1 MGDTP
6 QTREGLVAGAF
17 GAALAVAV
25 SIGLGLATSTPSLPE
40 LISDRVL
47 ELTPGP
53 VFSFVLDRLQ
63 TGAKPLF
70 YLAIVVV
77 LVGVGTALGG
87 WFARRRAS
95 SLLGGALLLAVAL
108 WGVQELIVLPL
119 FGSGFFGQEAPGRGA
134 LGPAVRLAGLLVY
147 GVALASVLGL
157 LRPESRYLPERRSA
171 LRLGV
176 LGVLGLVGAGA
187 LARALSGARDLGAV
201 SRVTRRSG
209 TGLPEPITPVGQF
222 YSISKNFFDPVVDR
236 SSWRLEVTGLVQNR
250 LELTF
255 DQLRAFPHYDQ
266 LQTLM
271 CISNEIGG
279 DLISNGAWRGV
290 RLGEVLSRA
299 GVAAG
304 AVDVVFTCADDYT
317 DSITI
322 AKAMEPGTLLALEMN
337 GQPLTDKHGAPLRCV
352 VPNIYGMK
360 NAKWIRKIEVVGTDY
375 QGFWQRQGW
384 SDLAEIRTM
393 SRIDY
398 PLTGAQVPLDEVEVG
413 GIAFA
418 GARGIRA
425 VEVSFDDG
433 ASWRPAT
440 VLDEIA
446 PLSWRFWTIRWRPER
461 SGPHSLLVR
470 ATDGTGERQTAVR
483 ADPFPNGATGYHRV
497 FLRVA

>member
-1 MGDTP
+1 
-6 QTREGLVAGAF
+6 
-17 GAALAVAV
+17 
-25 SIGLGLATSTPSLPE
+25 
-40 LISDRVL
+40 
-47 ELTPGP
+47 
-53 VFSFVLDRLQ
+53 
-63 TGAKPLF
+63 
-70 YLAIVVV
+70 
-77 LVGVGTALGG
+77 
-87 WFARRRAS
+87 
-95 SLLGGALLLAVAL
+95 
-108 WGVQELIVLPL
+108 
-119 FGSGFFGQEAPGRGA
+119 
-134 LGPAVRLAGLLVY
+134 
-147 GVALASVLGL
+147 
-157 LRPESRYLPERRSA
+157 
-171 LRLGV
+171 
-176 LGVLGLVGAGA
+176 
-187 LARALSGARDLGAV
+187 
-201 SRVTRRSG
+201 
-209 TGLPEPITPVGQF
+209 
-222 YSISKNFFDPVVDR
+222 
-236 SSWRLEVTGLVQNR
+236 
-250 LELTF
+250 
-255 DQLRAFPHYDQ
+255 
-266 LQTLM
+266 
-271 CISNEIGG
+271 
-279 DLISNGAWRGV
+279 
-290 RLGEVLSRA
+290 
-299 GVAAG
+299 
-304 AVDVVFTCADDYT
+304 
-317 DSITI
+317 
-322 AKAMEPGTLLALEMN
+322 MEPGTLLALEMN